1 MQGSGVRNQL
11 YVDLYRLMSPDA
23 EILDEAGSLPSE
35 AVETVEASAAI
46 IGYFLILFLALG
58 LGAPSGIAAI
68 PISYILKDHLHLS
81 PVDFA
86 LFVAI
91 ASGPTYIAFLLGF
104 LRDQFRPRVMG
115 DRAYQLIGAMIALR
129 RICTWRSRQLTTSR
143 FSTSV

>member
-23 EILDEAGSLPSE
+23 EILDHALSLPGDASSVE
-35 AVETVEASAAI
+35 SSAVI